1 MPKAFSP
8 QDHYFTLAKKQG
20 LRARS
25 AFKLEEILTR
35 IPSLCS
41 QNIVAIDFGSA
52 PGSFLQILTKKCGSK
67 SLVIGIDLQ
76 EIEPLSG
83 VHLLKGDIFSK
94 EAQQD
99 ILDVLKGQ
107 KADLITSDLAPK
119 TSGIRDIDQWKS
131 IELNQR
137 VLELA
142 EIFLKKEGNLVAKI
156 FVGED
161 FQEFFKEEFS
171 PRFQKVQQIKPKA
184 SRDRSF
190 ESFLVGQ
197 GWKG

>member
-1 MPKAFSP
+1 LIFEQKGS
-8 QDHYFTLAKKQG
+8 
-20 LRARS
+20 S
-25 AFKLEEILTR
+25 CKLEPER
-35 IPSLCS
+35 
-41 QNIVAIDFGSA
+41 
-52 PGSFLQILTKKCGSK
+52 
-67 SLVIGIDLQ
+67 
-76 EIEPLSG
+76 
-83 VHLLKGDIFSK
+83 
-94 EAQQD
+94 
-99 ILDVLKGQ
+99 
-107 KADLITSDLAPK
+107 ADLITSDLAPK

-137 VLELA
+137 VLELC
-142 EIFLKKEGNLVAKI
+142 EIFLQIGGSLVAKI

-197 GWKG
+197 CWKG